1 MGVIKRVDFSLP
13 GPAQP
18 NTATVKLEL
27 RQLSLAVARQLGEMN
42 AGLVLQQGA
51 ADHAGLLNA
60 QASQINAIIISVGDI
75 AAKTNLLAL
84 NAVIEAA
91 RGGEHGRAFA
101 VVADEVRKLAASTG
115 ERTTAMQGLVDAVQ
129 VHVAA
134 LVTLTQDSVTATGR
148 GIAKYQDF
156 SDEISQLADHADDL
170 TADAMADIKT
180 RIEGM
185 KGGAARME
193 TRITASRDHIDSLAR
208 SSDDIKEI
216 AVTIRNVAKQT
227 NMLALFGAIEAG
239 RAGEF
244 GRGFIQVSVDIRT
257 LAEDSGHN
265 ADEIRDLVA
274 AIDRKILE
282 MREDLD
288 AISADMDKL
297 IAGTNSLIAQAAAI
311 IPSPAPQTPA

>member
-1 MGVIKRVDFSLP
+1 MGLIRQVEFSRP
-13 GPAQP
+13 GAAQP
-18 NTATVKLEL
+18 NASTVKLEL
-27 RQLSLAVARQLGEMN
+27 RQLSLAVARQLGQIN

-51 ADHAGLLNA
+51 MDHASLLNT
-60 QASQINAIIISVGDI
+60 QAGQINAIISAVGEI

-115 ERTTAMQGLVDAVQ
+115 ARTTAMQGLVDSVQ

-134 LVTLTQDSVTATGR
+134 LATLTQDSVAATGR
-148 GIAKYQDF
+148 GIAKYLDF
-156 SDEISQLADHADDL
+156 SNEITKLADHADDL
-170 TADAMADIKT
+170 TAAMLTDIT
-180 RIEGM
+180 ARIEGM

-193 TRITASRDHIDSLAR
+193 TRITASRGHIDSLAR

-239 RAGEF
+239 RAGAF
-244 GRGFIQVSVDIRT
+244 GQGFIQVSIDIRG
-257 LAEDSGHN
+257 LAEDSARN

-282 MREDLD
+282 MREDFD
-288 AISADMDKL
+288 SISAGMDKL
-297 IAGTNSLIAQAAAI
+297 VAGTNRLIAQAAAI
-311 IPSPAPQTPA
+311 SLLS